1 MEWVYIQKDVQ
12 MLLNAIMHLYF
23 AILKYVK
30 AV

>member
-1 MEWVYIQKDVQ
+1 MEWGYIQKDVQ
-12 MLLNAIMHLYF
+12 MPLNANIHPYF